1 MERLIDAPVRLD
13 LDFSRIDLNDKKTY
27 HLLGMG
33 LTKGIFQLE
42 EHLGERYTQI
52 VKPQTISDIA
62 DITAI
67 IRPGCKESFH
77 VDGETTMLDAYC
89 KIRNKQMEEAYLHE
103 DLRPILGPTHSV
115 LIYQEQIIEICRVIA
130 GLSMKDADMVRYAMG
145 KKRID
150 LMEIWKP
157 AFIDGCVKQGYEKE
171 LGEKLWLWCEKASGY
186 LFNKSHA
193 VAYATIAF
201 KTAYAKCHYPTQ
213 FYAAMLKYADKKT
226 DTYEEMLALV
236 NDAKLFAIRI
246 IPPIIKEANAEFKIL
261 DKHTIAYGIR
271 YLKGIGDSA
280 IEAIQRTKGAS
291 TWIDFLTQADR
302 FKVDKTACEAL
313 IKSGVLDEYNEPR
326 TQMMAEYEIFRALS
340 KIEQSIVLS
349 LVSGKLH
356 PSILIDID
364 TADFDVKRTVTKY
377 LKWATTGI
385 FDICG
390 CYGPIADL
398 DLPEAK
404 EGGWN
409 YDFEHAIYALVDYK
423 ISNSKRAEK
432 ISKLMEEYRS
442 KGYGINRGLHQAW
455 EKFYFGIPLTVYD
468 KGLVVE
474 PDTIPCIQVIN
485 LPGDANVKIAG
496 IIENVGY
503 TKIKRGD
510 SKGKTM
516 AFIDLADNSYL
527 LRGCIAFSEC
537 YEKYGE
543 NILKGTAVSILGR
556 KMKDGNSII
565 VNCVKRL

>member
-1 MERLIDAPVRLD
+1 MI
-13 LDFSRIDLNDKKTY
+13 DFSAIDLNDKKTY
-27 HLLGMG
+27 HLLSMG

-52 VKPQTISDIA
+52 VKPMTIEDIA

-67 IRPGCKESFH
+67 IRPGCKESYH
-77 VDGETTMLDAYC
+77 VDGTTTMLDAYC
-89 KIRNKQMEEAYLHE
+89 KIRNRQMDEAYLHE
-103 DLRPILGPTHSV
+103 DLKPILGPTHSV
-115 LIYQEQIIEICRVIA
+115 LIYQEQIIEICKQIA

-150 LMEIWKP
+150 LMEKWKP
-157 AFIDGCVKQGYEKE
+157 AFVDGCEKQGYDRE

-193 VAYATIAF
+193 IAYATIAF

-213 FYAAMLKYADKKT
+213 FYAAMLKFADKKT

-246 IPPIIKEANAEFKIL
+246 IPPVIREANSDFQIL

-271 YLKGIGDSA
+271 YLKGIGTSSMES
-280 IEAIQRTKGAS
+280 IKRTMGAKD
-291 TWIDFLTQADR
+291 WMHFLVLADR
-302 FKVDKTACEAL
+302 FRVDKTSCEAM
-313 IKSGVLDEYNEPR
+313 IKSGVLDEYELPR
-326 TQMMAEYEIFRALS
+326 TQMLAEYAMFRSLT
-340 KIEQSIVLS
+340 KNEQAIVLS
-349 LVSGKLH
+349 LVTNQLH
-356 PSILIDID
+356 PQILIDID
-364 TADFDVKRTVTKY
+364 KADFTVKRTCTKY
-377 LKWATTGI
+377 IKLHTTGI
-385 FDICG
+385 FDLCG
-390 CYGPIADL
+390 KYGPIADL
-398 DLPEAK
+398 PLEPHDEVFEYGFCSAI
-404 EGGWN
+404 EGLIKNEIATSRRREKLQEMLDEYW
-409 YDFEHAIYALVDYK
+409 
-423 ISNSKRAEK
+423 SNAPFKA
-432 ISKLMEEYRS
+432 
-442 KGYGINRGLHQAW
+442 NPGLHQAW

-468 KGLVVE
+468 KGLVVDS
-474 PDTIPCIQVIN
+474 DTTPCIEVIN
-485 LPGDANVKIAG
+485 LPGDSNVKVAG

-516 AFIDLADNSYL
+516 AFIDLSDNSYL
-527 LRGCIAFSEC
+527 LRGLIAFSEC

-543 NILKGTAVSILGR
+543 HILKGTAVSILGR

>member
-1 MERLIDAPVRLD
+1 M
-13 LDFSRIDLNDKKTY
+13 LDFSNIDLNDKKTY

-52 VKPQTISDIA
+52 IRPQCIEDVA

-89 KIRNKQMEEAYLHE
+89 KIRNKQMEEAYLHD

-115 LIYQEQIIEICRVIA
+115 LIYQEQIIEICKVIA
-130 GLSMKDADMVRYAMG
+130 GLSMKDADLVRYAMG

-150 LMEIWKP
+150 LMEKWKP
-157 AFIDGCVKQGYEKE
+157 AFVNGCVKQGYEKE
-171 LGEKLWLWCEKASGY
+171 LGEKLWDWCEKASGY

-193 VAYATIAF
+193 IAYATIAF

-213 FYAAMLKYADKKT
+213 FYAAMLKFAEKKT

-236 NDAKLFAIRI
+236 NDAKLFGIRV
-246 IPPIIKEANAEFKIL
+246 IPPVIKEANAEFKIL
-261 DKHTIAYGIR
+261 DKHTISYGVR
-271 YLKGIGDSA
+271 YLKGVGTSG
-280 IEAIQRTKGAS
+280 IEAISRTKGAS
-291 TWIDFLTQADR
+291 TWIEFLTLADR
-302 FKVDKTACEAL
+302 FRVDKTACEAL
-313 IKSGVLDEYNEPR
+313 IKSGVLDEFNKPR
-326 TQMMAEYEIFRALS
+326 TMMMAEYELFRALT
-340 KIEQSIVLS
+340 KNEQAIVLS
-349 LVSGKLH
+349 LVSGNLH

-364 TADFDVKRTVTKY
+364 KADFDIKRTVTKY
-377 LKWATTGI
+377 TKWATTGI

-390 CYGPIADL
+390 RYGPIADL
-398 DLPEAK
+398 ELDPPKDDFE
-404 EGGWN
+404 
-409 YDFEHAIYALVDYK
+409 YDFEHAIYALIECK
-423 ISNSKRAEK
+423 IANSRRAEK
-432 ISKLMEEYRS
+432 LTALMAEYHD
-442 KGYGINRGLHQAW
+442 KTFGINKGLHQAW

-468 KGLVVE
+468 KGLVVSA
-474 PDTIPCIQVIN
+474 DTIPCIEVIN
-485 LPGDANVKIAG
+485 LPADANVKIAG

-516 AFIDLADNSYL
+516 AFIDIADNTYL
-527 LRGCIAFSEC
+527 LRGAIAFSEC
-537 YEKYGE
+537 YEKYSE

>member
-1 MERLIDAPVRLD
+1 MLNFDN
-13 LDFSRIDLNDKKTY
+13 IDLNDKKTY

-52 VKPQTISDIA
+52 VKPQTIEDIA

-89 KIRNKQMEEAYLHE
+89 KIRNKQMSEAYLHD
-103 DLRPILGPTHSV
+103 DLKPILGPTQSV
-115 LIYQEQIIEICRVIA
+115 LIYQEQIIEICQAIA
-130 GLSMKDADMVRYAMG
+130 GMSMKDADMVRYAMG

-150 LMEIWKP
+150 LMEVWKP
-157 AFIDGCVKQGYEKE
+157 QFIDGCVKQGYERE

-193 VAYATIAF
+193 IAYATIAF
-201 KTAYAKCHYPTQ
+201 KTAYAKCHHPTQ
-213 FYAAMLKYADKKT
+213 FYAAMLKYAEKKT
-226 DTYEEMLALV
+226 DTYEEMLTLV
-236 NDAKLFAIRI
+236 NDAKLFAIRV
-246 IPPIIKEANAEFKIL
+246 IPPVIKEANAEFKIL
-261 DKHTIAYGIR
+261 DKHTISYGIR
-271 YLKGIGDSA
+271 YLKGVGTSA
-280 IEAIQRTKGAS
+280 IESIERTKGAA
-291 TWIDFLTQADR
+291 TWIEFLTLADR
-302 FKVDKTACEAL
+302 FRVDKTSCEAM
-313 IKSGVLDEYNEPR
+313 IKSGVLDEYGIPR
-326 TQMMAEYEIFRALS
+326 TRMMAEYGLFRSLT
-340 KIEQSIVLS
+340 KNEQAIVLS
-349 LVSGKLH
+349 LATGKLH

-364 TADFDVKRTVTKY
+364 KADFTQKRTVTKY

-390 CYGPIADL
+390 RYGPIAEL
-398 DLPEAK
+398 ELPDAK
-404 EGGWN
+404 DDWHYN
-409 YDFEHAIYALVDYK
+409 FKHAIYALVNYK
-423 ISNSKRAEK
+423 IANSRRAEK
-432 ISKLMEEYRS
+432 LTEMMKVYSGES
-442 KGYGINRGLHQAW
+442 YGVHRGLHQAW

-468 KGLVVE
+468 KGLVIE
-474 PDTIPCIQVIN
+474 ADTIPCIEVIN
-485 LPGDANVKIAG
+485 LQADSNVKLAG

-516 AFIDLADNSYL
+516 AFIDLSDNTYL
-527 LRGCIAFSEC
+527 LRGMIAFSEC

-543 NILKGTAVSILGR
+543 HILKGTAVTILGR

-565 VNCVKRL
+565 VNCVRRL